1 MIIYKFRLYI
11 FVVICIILK
20 IGIFFFII
28 CKINVVF
35 FMVKVR
41 NKYST
46 IFLIKDFMG
55 GFIMSGTVI
64 VIFSLLSL
72 SLVYFLLNV
81 CIQFNR
87 INNLNLLLGMDVTK
101 LYNIDEN
108 HEDDYYFN
116 YLIRKS
122 AMQLY
127 ILTNKRT

>member
-1 MIIYKFRLYI
+1 M
-11 FVVICIILK
+11 
-20 IGIFFFII
+20 
-28 CKINVVF
+28 NT
-35 FMVKVR
+35 
-41 NKYST
+41 T
-46 IFLIKDFMG
+46 I
-55 GFIMSGTVI
+55 I

-72 SLVYFLLNV
+72 SLVYFLVNV

-108 HEDDYYFN
+108 YDGDYYFN

>member
-1 MIIYKFRLYI
+1 MFSCFIFKYIMFFFNNYKF
-11 FVVICIILK
+11 
-20 IGIFFFII
+20 
-28 CKINVVF
+28 NVVF
-35 FMVKVR
+35 FIVKVR

-55 GFIMSGTVI
+55 GFIMSSTVI

-72 SLVYFLLNV
+72 SLVYFLLKV

-101 LYNIDEN
+101 LYNIDDD

-116 YLIRKS
+116 YLIKKS

-127 ILTNKRT
+127 ILSNKKV

>member
-1 MIIYKFRLYI
+1 MFL
-11 FVVICIILK
+11 FNN
-20 IGIFFFII
+20 

-35 FMVKVR
+35 FIVKVR

-55 GFIMSGTVI
+55 GFIMSTTVI

-72 SLVYFLLNV
+72 SLVYFLLKV

-87 INNLNLLLGMDVTK
+87 INKLNLLLGMDVTK
-101 LYNIDEN
+101 LYNIDDDHE
-108 HEDDYYFN
+108 EDDYYFN
-116 YLIRKS
+116 YLIKKS

-127 ILTNKRT
+127 ILSNKKV

>member
-1 MIIYKFRLYI
+1 MYI
-11 FVVICIILK
+11 FVVICIILN

-28 CKINVVF
+28 YKINVVF
-35 FMVKVR
+35 FIVKVR

-87 INNLNLLLGMDVTK
+87 INSLNLLLGMDVTK

>member
-1 MIIYKFRLYI
+1 
-11 FVVICIILK
+11 
-20 IGIFFFII
+20 
-28 CKINVVF
+28 
-35 FMVKVR
+35 
-41 NKYST
+41 
-46 IFLIKDFMG
+46 MG

-72 SLVYFLLNV
+72 SLVYFLLKV

-87 INNLNLLLGMDVTK
+87 INNLYLFLGMDVTN
-101 LYNIDEN
+101 LYNIDEH

>member
-1 MIIYKFRLYI
+1 MYI
-11 FVVICIILK
+11 FVVICIILN

-28 CKINVVF
+28 YKINVVF
-35 FMVKVR
+35 FIVKVR

-81 CIQFNR
+81 CIQFNL
-87 INNLNLLLGMDVTK
+87 INSLNLLLGMDVTK

>member
-1 MIIYKFRLYI
+1 
-11 FVVICIILK
+11 
-20 IGIFFFII
+20 
-28 CKINVVF
+28 
-35 FMVKVR
+35 MVKVR

>member
-1 MIIYKFRLYI
+1 
-11 FVVICIILK
+11 
-20 IGIFFFII
+20 
-28 CKINVVF
+28 
-35 FMVKVR
+35 
-41 NKYST
+41 
-46 IFLIKDFMG
+46 MG

-64 VIFSLLSL
+64 VIFSLLYL

>member
-1 MIIYKFRLYI
+1 M
-11 FVVICIILK
+11 
-20 IGIFFFII
+20 FFFNN

-35 FMVKVR
+35 FIVKVR

-55 GFIMSGTVI
+55 GFIMSSTVI

-72 SLVYFLLNV
+72 SLVYFLLKV

-101 LYNIDEN
+101 LYNIDDD

-116 YLIRKS
+116 HLIKKS

-127 ILTNKRT
+127 ILSNKRV